1 MNPQLQILAR
11 LEENAQTPL
20 EKIAEELHIPL
31 SEVRATI
38 ADLERQKII
47 LGYKTIVDEDKL
59 DRNTVKAIINV
70 KTTPERGEGFDRLAR
85 RISQY
90 PEVIDCYL
98 VSGDYDLVIF
108 VQAPSSKAIAHFVA
122 EKLSTLTGIVSTA
135 THFLLKTYKEHHI
148 PFFDTALAADDEE
161 DYERLKISP

>member
-1 MNPQLQILAR
+1 MNPKLSILSY
-11 LEENAQTPL
+11 LEENALTSH
-20 EKIAEELHIPL
+20 ETIAQALHL
-31 SEVRATI
+31 SLNEVRATI
-38 ADLERQKII
+38 DDLKKEKII

-59 DRNTVKAIINV
+59 DRSTVKAIINV

-108 VQAPSSKAIAHFVA
+108 IQAPSSKAIAHFIA

-135 THFLLKTYKEHHI
+135 THFLLKTYKEHNV
-148 PFFDTALAADDEE
+148 PFFDPSIAADDEQ
-161 DYERLKISP
+161 DYERLKISL